1 MTDTLEVALRNAAVA
16 DAADPLKSWRA
27 SFLLP
32 PDTIYLNGNSLG
44 PLPAGV
50 MPRLEQVVREE
61 WGTGLI
67 RSWNDAGWWMRAVT
81 LGDKL
86 GPLIGAG
93 KGEVAI
99 CDSTSVNLFK
109 VVIAAMRQR
118 PDRKVLVSQTDNF
131 PTDLYIAQGVK
142 DLIPGMEIRLW
153 DGKAPIETVLGP
165 DVAAVMLTH
174 VDYRT
179 AEMLPGK
186 AMTAAA
192 HKAGAMMVWD
202 LAHSAGAVPVDLN
215 GWNADYAIGC
225 SYKYLNAG
233 PGGPSFVFVAGR
245 HLATS
250 QQPLTGWH
258 GHAAPFAF
266 VGDYA
271 PDPTIRR
278 FLCGSPPLLSFAPLE
293 VSLDLWGQVDRAAM
307 FEKSRALSELFIRLV
322 DAWCPQVAMASPR
335 DARQRGS
342 HVALRF
348 AEGYRLMTA
357 LIAARVIG
365 DFRAPDLMR
374 FGFSPFYNS
383 HTDVVHAAA
392 KLRDLLQTKAWE
404 KAPAAKSLV
413 T

>member
-1 MTDTLEVALRNAAVA
+1 MTETLEIALRQAARE

-93 KGEVAI
+93 NGEVAI

-142 DLIPGMEIRLW
+142 DLIPGMEIRSW
-153 DGKAPIETVLGP
+153 DGKSPIETVLGP
-165 DVAAVMLTH
+165 DVAAVLLTH

-186 AMTAAA
+186 AITSAA
-192 HKAGAMMVWD
+192 HTAGAMMVWD

-215 GWNADYAIGC
+215 DWNADYATGC

-258 GHAAPFAF
+258 GHASPFAF

-278 FLCGSPPLLSFAPLE
+278 FLCGSPPILSFAPLE
-293 VSLDLWGQVDRAAM
+293 VSLELWGQVDRAAM

-322 DAWCPQVAMASPR
+322 DAWCPQVEMASPR
-335 DARQRGS
+335 DATKRGS

-348 AEGYRLMTA
+348 AEGYPLMSA

-383 HTDVVHAAA
+383 HTDVVRAVD
-392 KLRDLLQTKAWE
+392 KLRHLLQTKAWD
-404 KAPAAKSLV
+404 KVPAAKSLV